1 MDSAR
6 NRISSPPEGYSPATR
21 LHAVIPTEK
30 TQNTNIAVGAL
41 WMIGVTLA
49 LFFLPILNGLIGG
62 LIGGYKV
69 GSLKRA
75 LAAAVLPALVAA
87 VGLWVIFAVLGAP
100 IFGVL
105 AGAGVAVMIGLSEIG
120 IFLGAAIGGYA
131 AERPRSTD

>member
-1 MDSAR
+1 MEPAR

-21 LHAVIPTEK
+21 LHAVVPAAK
-30 TQNTNIAVGAL
+30 NQNTNIAIGAL

-62 LIGGYKV
+62 LVGGYKV

-75 LAAAVLPALVAA
+75 LAAAVLPAVVAA
-87 VGLWVIFAVLGAP
+87 AGLWVIFAVLGAP

-105 AGAGVAVMIGLSEIG
+105 ASAGVAVMIGLSEIG
-120 IFLGAAIGGYA
+120 IFLGATLGGYA
-131 AERPRSTD
+131 AERPRSSD